1 MRGVPAAAPVP
12 RDGFGAATGMP
23 STLIDPASGRS
34 SAQISRASVLFPA
47 PFSPM
52 IATISPWPTDNDR
65 SLIAGEGASG

>member
-1 MRGVPAAAPVP
+1 
-12 RDGFGAATGMP
+12 MP

-52 IATISPWPTDNDR
+52 IATISPRPTDSDR